1 MNSISLYISTALVV
15 NHSPSISASGFLT
28 VNRRSP
34 TFNVSFGFTPS
45 FLYFFM
51 RLDFRGLF
59 FDLLVEAGL
68 FASATFR
75 WILKRLALLGSESGR
90 YYIFYQKVKK

>member
-1 MNSISLYISTALVV
+1 
-15 NHSPSISASGFLT
+15 
-28 VNRRSP
+28 
-34 TFNVSFGFTPS
+34 
-45 FLYFFM
+45 M

-59 FDLLVEAGL
+59 FDLVEAGL

-90 YYIFYQKVKK
+90 YDIFYQKVKKF